1 MRGTVAD
8 SFKTSCFK
16 NHTAVEVADNEDTHN
31 QKVLYRVKFTKINM
45 DRIYCTGKYYWCQID
60 VENSK
65 L

>member
-31 QKVLYRVKFTKINM
+31 QKVLFRVKYSPKEIW
-45 DRIYCTGKYYWCQID
+45 TGSI
-60 VENSK
+60 VLENITGVK
-65 L
+65 